1 MQKGVIF
8 SLILSV
14 LVVIF
19 ALQNTDPVT
28 LRLWFWSF
36 ETSLALLVIVMLV
49 LGALLGY
56 ALLLPA
62 IYRKNKLIR
71 DKDGKLRQAESAKAE
86 AQKAAAAVKSNPAI
100 NKDKEQ

>member
-1 MQKGVIF
+1 MHKGVIF

-56 ALLLPA
+56 MLLLPTV
-62 IYRKNKLIR
+62 YKKNKLIR
-71 DKDGKLRQAESAKAE
+71 DQDGELRKAKAVGT
-86 AQKAAAAVKSNPAI
+86 AADKAHTNF
-100 NKDKEQ
+100 NKDLNE